1 MRKVTIITDPAHVN
15 WILGGLARE
24 ISSSLPSFF
33 ENPVS
38 VSNIRSKFVF
48 RSSLEIVKLLIKGN
62 PLLFSSLT
70 PMENFFKYVKVK
82 RNPLFLIF
90 THQSGLFSKRQKKLL
105 KLVDI
110 IFVHSP
116 KDIEIFRNL
125 GLSCR
130 IVPFIGAINSENFSR
145 PVKAGKIIVFIGTPV
160 ERKNPK
166 LFLQFARANPYTQ
179 FRILG
184 KDWRKSKFWEEL
196 ISLEN
201 IEYREINSPICTK
214 DLDGCSHYLM
224 MSNVEGGPM
233 PLLETMA
240 AGLIPIATK
249 TGISIDFLSEIGLT
263 DQLIDSPFNF
273 KEITEKILNQYS
285 ESKINNAIQIA
296 KSYNIERFSKILKFE
311 IEFHLQTFKD
321 NK

>member
-1 MRKVTIITDPAHVN
+1 MRKVAIITDPAHAN

-33 ENPVS
+33 DTPVS
-38 VSNIRSKFVF
+38 VSKIRSKFVLK
-48 RSSLEIVKLLIKGN
+48 SLLEVIKLLIKGK

-70 PMENFFKYVKVK
+70 PMENFFKYSMVK
-82 RNPLFLIF
+82 RNPLFLVF
-90 THQSGLFSKRQKKLL
+90 THQNGLFSKRQEKLL
-105 KLVDI
+105 QRVDI

-116 KDIEIFRNL
+116 KDIEIFKNL
-125 GLSCR
+125 GLNCR
-130 IVPFIGAINSENFSR
+130 IVPFIGAIKSENFSR
-145 PVKAGKIIVFIGTPV
+145 SVTAGEVIVYIGTPV

-166 LFLQFARANPYTQ
+166 LFLQFARANPHIQ

-184 KDWRKSKFWEEL
+184 KDWRKSRYWEEL
-196 ISLEN
+196 MSLGN
-201 IEYREINSPICTK
+201 LEYREINSPICTE

-224 MSNVEGGPM
+224 ISSLEGGPI

-249 TGISIDFLSEIGLT
+249 TGIAIDFLSEIGLT

-273 KEITEKILNQYS
+273 NEITQKILNQYS

-296 KSYNIERFSKILKFE
+296 KRYNIERFSNILKFE
-311 IEFHLQTFKD
+311 IDFYLQTLKD
-321 NK
+321 YK

>member
-1 MRKVTIITDPAHVN
+1 MKKVAIINDPAHAN
-15 WILGGLARE
+15 WILGGLTRE
-24 ISSSLPSFF
+24 ISFSIPSFF
-33 ENPVS
+33 ETPVF
-38 VSNIRSKFVF
+38 VSRVRSKFVF
-48 RSSLEIVKLLIKGN
+48 KSLLEVMKLIIKGK

-70 PMENFFKYVKVK
+70 PLENFFKYYKIK

-90 THQSGLFSKRQKKLL
+90 THQSDSFSKRQKKLL
-105 KLVDI
+105 QRVDI

-130 IVPFIGAINSENFSR
+130 IVPFIGAINPENFSR
-145 PVKAGKIIVFIGTPV
+145 SVKVGEVIAFIGTPV

-166 LFLQFARANPYTQ
+166 LFLEFTKTNPHTQ

-184 KDWRKSKFWEEL
+184 KNWRKSKYWKEL
-196 ISLEN
+196 ISLGN
-201 IEYREINSPICTK
+201 IEYKEINSPICTE

-224 MSNVEGGPM
+224 MSSIEGGPI

-249 TGISIDFLSEIGLT
+249 TGISVDFLSEIGLA
-263 DQLIDSPFNF
+263 DQLIDSPSNFN
-273 KEITEKILNQYS
+273 EIMEKILNQYS
-285 ESKINNAIQIA
+285 ESKINSAIQIA
-296 KSYNIERFSKILKFE
+296 KSYSIERFSKILKFE
-311 IEFHLQTFKD
+311 IEFYLQDLKD
-321 NK
+321 YK